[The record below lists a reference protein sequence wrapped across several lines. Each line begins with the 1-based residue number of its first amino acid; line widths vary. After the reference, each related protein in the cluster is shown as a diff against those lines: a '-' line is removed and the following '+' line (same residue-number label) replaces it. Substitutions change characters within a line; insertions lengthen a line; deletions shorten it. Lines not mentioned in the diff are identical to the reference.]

1 MTSGKPEQEPVTVTD
16 KRRIDPETFEVRDAA
31 ESSEGTGAPAEGTV
45 ENEGTV
51 NEGVV
56 ENEDGEE
63 VRVEEIVSTE
73 AELAERTADL
83 QRVSAE
89 YTNYRRRAEREKAAI
104 GAGSIIASAPNMQS
118 TMRKPVRPRAAQ
130 AAGGAVQGVEQH
142 GVRDGEARRE
152 RLGGGRRQLREGVL
166 RPRHEAPLGRLA
178 LDDLGEQLIHGDDL
192 GLGPHPPR
200 AAPEQRKRE
209 RHDGLRGGQL
219 VGLSGGRPHGAG
231 HQGTDRDHPQD
242 PRARRRQRIRRA
254 KKNMEWEQKR
264 ALENAEAAKPK
275 TPAKT
280 AT

>member
-56 ENEDGEE
+56 ENGDGEE

-104 GAGSIIASAPNMQS
+104 GESAKASVVAQFLD
-118 TMRKPVRPRAAQ
+118 VVDDLDRARAHGDLESGPLK
-130 AAGGAVQGVEQH
+130 AVSDKLTRILTGLGLVGFGDEGDVFDPELHEAVQMEG
-142 GVRDGEARRE
+142 DGSNPV
-152 RLGGGRRQLREGVL
+152 LGTILRKGYRVGDRIL
-166 RPRHEAPLGRLA
+166 RHAMVTVT
-178 LDDLGEQLIHGDDL
+178 DGDPVDT
-192 GLGPHPPR
+192 
-200 AAPEQRKRE
+200 PEQSPS
-209 RHDGLRGGQL
+209 D
-219 VGLSGGRPHGAG
+219 SAG
-231 HQGTDRDHPQD
+231 T
-242 PRARRRQRIRRA
+242 
-254 KKNMEWEQKR
+254 E
-264 ALENAEAAKPK
+264 
-275 TPAKT
+275 
-280 AT
+280 

>member
-104 GAGSIIASAPNMQS
+104 GESAKASVVAQFLD
-118 TMRKPVRPRAAQ
+118 VVDDLDRARAHGDLESGPLK
-130 AAGGAVQGVEQH
+130 AVSDKLTRILTGLGLVGFGDEGDVFDPELHEAVQMEG
-142 GVRDGEARRE
+142 DGSNPV
-152 RLGGGRRQLREGVL
+152 LGTILRKGYRVGDRIL
-166 RPRHEAPLGRLA
+166 RHAMVTVT
-178 LDDLGEQLIHGDDL
+178 DGDPVDT
-192 GLGPHPPR
+192 
-200 AAPEQRKRE
+200 PEQSPS
-209 RHDGLRGGQL
+209 D
-219 VGLSGGRPHGAG
+219 SAG
-231 HQGTDRDHPQD
+231 T
-242 PRARRRQRIRRA
+242 
-254 KKNMEWEQKR
+254 E
-264 ALENAEAAKPK
+264 
-275 TPAKT
+275 
-280 AT
+280 